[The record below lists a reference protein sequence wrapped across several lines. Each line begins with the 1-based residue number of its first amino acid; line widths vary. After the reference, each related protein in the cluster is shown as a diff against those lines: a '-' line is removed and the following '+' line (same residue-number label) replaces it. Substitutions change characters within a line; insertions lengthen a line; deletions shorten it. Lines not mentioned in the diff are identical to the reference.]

1 MLNTLA
7 MDKTIILE
15 QDFFT
20 FINYISYTT
29 VGERMT
35 WDWVRVHWTQLVE
48 RFGTND
54 RNFGRL
60 APNIANDFKTG
71 AEVKIVSIITSL
83 LRIRAVV
90 RRRLLSGDRGRCR
103 RWRRSA

>member
-35 WDWVRVHWTQLVE
+35 WDWVRVHWPQLVE

-71 AEVKIVSIITSL
+71 TEIYLALTHFF
-83 LRIRAVV
+83 RIWALVG
-90 RRRLLSGDRGRCR
+90 RRLLSGD
-103 RWRRSA
+103 

>member
-20 FINYISYTT
+20 FINYISYSS
-29 VGERMT
+29 VGEKMA
-35 WDWVRVHWTQLVE
+35 WDWVRVHWAELVE

-71 AEVKIVSIITSL
+71 QSFNSLVIFNIIIIRLRSLVS
-83 LRIRAVV
+83 
-90 RRRLLSGDRGRCR
+90 RRFLQGN
-103 RWRRSA
+103 